1 MKRDFSYHSRAN
13 VVRVAILV
21 LPLVLIT
28 SNVLTQNPSPTGN
41 KEVPLNELL
50 KLPGK
55 VLAEAQSLRGIGNT
69 KLTGY
74 RIEELALPRSLTV
87 DLHGKQVTA
96 NKAWRVTINGGPFPV
111 RDLPAVVWIDDDVV
125 GYGIENSTLSQ
136 ISAVTF
142 DGSLIR
148 EGAVVSLS
156 YGEDKEARVKLPQ
169 RVQLK
174 AEGGKQ

>member
-1 MKRDFSYHSRAN
+1 MKRNFAYRSRAN
-13 VVRVAILV
+13 VVRVAIFV
-21 LPLVLIT
+21 LPLFLIT

-87 DLHGKQVTA
+87 DLHGKQVTT

-111 RDLPAVVWIDDDVV
+111 RDLPAVVWIEDDVV

>member
-1 MKRDFSYHSRAN
+1 MKRSFAYRYRAN
-13 VVRVAILV
+13 LFRVAILV
-21 LPLVLIT
+21 LPLLLIT
-28 SNVLTQNPSPTGN
+28 TNVLTQNSRPTQN

-55 VLAEAQSLRGIGNT
+55 VLAEAQSSRGVGNT

-74 RIEELALPRSLTV
+74 RIEELVLPQTLTV
-87 DLHGKQVTA
+87 NLHGQQVSA
-96 NKAWRVTINGGPFPV
+96 NKAWRVTVNGGPFPV
-111 RDLPAVVWIDDDVV
+111 RDMPPFVWIDDEVV
-125 GYGIENSTLSQ
+125 GTGIENSTLTQ
-136 ISAVTF
+136 VSAITF